1 MTKINQIQQAIIALS
16 PGAYQKL
23 MDEYLIKRFNF
34 DNYTPYGSH
43 TGTDKTT
50 PGTPDSYVNCAN
62 GKKILIQHGSVGK
75 AFPKVKED
83 LLDCLNPEKPA
94 YLWSRLSK
102 SFVAT
107 HPPIFLPDRPQ
118 NLRVFLKML
127 L

>member
-43 TGTDKTT
+43 SGTDKTT

-62 GKKILIQHGSVGK
+62 GKIRVGI
-75 AFPKVKED
+75 VQ
-83 LLDCLNPEKPA
+83 
-94 YLWSRLSK
+94 SRTGDDEFRSRRN
-102 SFVAT
+102 SRFGG
-107 HPPIFLPDRPQ
+107 
-118 NLRVFLKML
+118 
-127 L
+127 